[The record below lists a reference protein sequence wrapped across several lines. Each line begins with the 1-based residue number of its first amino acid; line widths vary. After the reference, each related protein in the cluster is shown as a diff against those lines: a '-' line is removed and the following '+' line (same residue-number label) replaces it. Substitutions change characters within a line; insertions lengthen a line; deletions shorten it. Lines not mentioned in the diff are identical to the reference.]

1 MKFYSVAVMPA
12 FLLIAMAAGAQTTA
26 FTYQGQ
32 LSATNAPANG
42 LYDFQFQ
49 LVDAN
54 SNSVTAPLTNAPVA
68 VTNGFFTTV
77 LNFGAAV
84 FDGSGRWLE
93 VGVRPYGNT
102 NAYTVLW
109 PLQAI
114 TSAPYSIRAL
124 AATSATNAM
133 FLTVPLQTTNL
144 SGIVSVTNLP
154 PNVALLNSNETFS
167 GAVTVTN
174 PANIFAGNGLG
185 LASLNPTNLAGIIPD
200 AHLSANVALQSDAVL
215 NFAGSVGAT
224 NFIGAGHGLTN
235 VPGAFFW
242 VTVSGSSAPA
252 NPNVGYICT
261 NNVTPVT
268 ITLPASPSVGD
279 TYKVAGVGD
288 AGWIVAQ
295 NASQQIFAGNLS
307 GSVGQS
313 WTASGPGTADWSA
326 IACSADGTKI
336 AAAISGG
343 YIYVSTNSGSTWTNQ
358 SGNSGAAYWSALA
371 SSADG
376 THLIAAAGYSP
387 YASQSGDLYVSS
399 NSGVTWTAETVPGS
413 AAWSCVACSADG
425 TKIAAASSGGYIYTS
440 TNSGSTWTNQSGNSG
455 AAYWSALASSADG
468 THLIAAAGYSPYASQ
483 SGDLYV
489 SSNSGVT
496 WTAETVPGSAAWSCV
511 ACSADGTKMAA
522 VNHDGYIYTNYG
534 SAWGAVNGTSDYEW
548 NAIAMS
554 SDGTKL
560 VAAGGSG
567 VVVIST
573 NSGVNW
579 LETTNLGSS
588 ANPDAVACSSDGSR
602 MVVVTGS
609 GGQIYLSTDFGAIW
623 VQQNSTVSGDLTAV
637 ASSADG
643 SRLATTVGGIGPAG
657 SIYGSVNSGGTWSQL
672 AGTPM
677 LSWSSIASSADGSVL
692 AAAAYGGNIYVSS
705 QNSTTTGTAGYLSGA
720 QQSVIE
726 LLYVG
731 NGQFLPLSS
740 EGTIR
745 PH

>member
-1 MKFYSVAVMPA
+1 MKFCSAAASLAFFLFAVG
-12 FLLIAMAAGAQTTA
+12 AGAQTTA
-26 FTYQGQ
+26 FTYQGD

-49 LVDAN
+49 LVNAK
-54 SNSVTAPLTNAPVA
+54 SNAVTAPLTNAPVA
-68 VTNGFFTTV
+68 VTNGFFTTT

-84 FDGSGRWLE
+84 FDGSSLWLE
-93 VGVRPYGNT
+93 VGVRPYGDT
-102 NAYTVLW
+102 NAYSLLL
-109 PLQAI
+109 PLQQI

-124 AATSATNAM
+124 AAASATNAM
-133 FLTVPLQTTNL
+133 YLTEPLQTTNL
-144 SGIVSVTNLP
+144 NGIVSATNLP
-154 PNVALLNSNETFS
+154 PNVAFLNSNETFS
-167 GAVTVTN
+167 GGVNLSNT
-174 PANIFAGNGLG
+174 ANTYAGNGFG
-185 LASLNPTNLAGIIPD
+185 LTSINPTNLAGTIPD
-200 AHLSANVALQSDAVL
+200 ARLSANVALQSDAVL

-242 VTVSGSSAPA
+242 VTVSGSSAQA

-295 NASQQIFAGNLS
+295 NTNQQILAGNLS
-307 GSVGQS
+307 SSVGQS
-313 WTASGPGTADWSA
+313 WTASGPGNANWTA
-326 IACSADGTKI
+326 IACSADGTKM

-343 YIYVSTNSGSTWTNQ
+343 YIYTSTNSGSTWTNQ
-358 SGNSGAAYWSALA
+358 SGSSGAADWSALA

-387 YASQSGDLYVSS
+387 YLAESGDVYVSG
-399 NSGVTWTAETVPGS
+399 NSGVSWTEALGS
-413 AAWSCVACSADG
+413 AAWSG
-425 TKIAAASSGGYIYTS
+425 
-440 TNSGSTWTNQSGNSG
+440 
-455 AAYWSALASSADG
+455 
-468 THLIAAAGYSPYASQ
+468 
-483 SGDLYV
+483 
-489 SSNSGVT
+489 
-496 WTAETVPGSAAWSCV
+496 V

-522 VNHDGYIYTNYG
+522 VDHGGAIYTNYG
-534 SAWGAVNGTSDYEW
+534 SAWGAVGVTSGYDW

-560 VAAGGSG
+560 VAVEGNGG
-567 VVVIST
+567 VAVST
-573 NSGVNW
+573 NSGSTW
-579 LETTNLGSS
+579 LGVTNVGSS

-602 MVVVTGS
+602 MIFVTGN

-623 VQQNSTVSGDLTAV
+623 VQQNSPVSGNLLGV
-637 ASSADG
+637 ASSTDG
-643 SRLATTVGGIGPAG
+643 SRLATAVGGSGSPG
-657 SIYGSVNSGGTWSQL
+657 SIYGSVNSGGAWSQL
-672 AGTPM
+672 VGAPM
-677 LSWSSIASSADGSVL
+677 LSWSGIASSADGSVL
-692 AAAAYGGNIYVSS
+692 AAAAYGGNIYISS
-705 QNSTTTGTAGYLSGA
+705 QNSTTTGTAGYLFGA
-720 QQSVIE
+720 QQSTIE

-745 PH
+745 AH

>member
-242 VTVSGSSAPA
+242 VTVSGSSAQA

-268 ITLPASPSVGD
+268 ITLPASPGVGD

-313 WTASGPGTADWSA
+313 WTASGPGTADW
-326 IACSADGTKI
+326 
-336 AAAISGG
+336 
-343 YIYVSTNSGSTWTNQ
+343 
-358 SGNSGAAYWSALA
+358 
-371 SSADG
+371 
-376 THLIAAAGYSP
+376 
-387 YASQSGDLYVSS
+387 
-399 NSGVTWTAETVPGS
+399 TA
-413 AAWSCVACSADG
+413 VACSADG

>member
-1 MKFYSVAVMPA
+1 MKFYSVAGLSA
-12 FLLIAMAAGAQTTA
+12 LLLLAVPAGAQTTA

-49 LVDAN
+49 LVDAYTN
-54 SNSVTAPLTNAPVA
+54 AVTAPLTNAPVA

-84 FDGSGRWLE
+84 FDGSARWLE

-102 NAYTVLW
+102 NAYTALW

-144 SGIVSVTNLP
+144 NGIVSVTNLP
-154 PNVALLNSNETFS
+154 PNVAFLNSNETFS
-167 GAVTVTN
+167 GAVN
-174 PANIFAGNGLG
+174 LPNSANTFVGNGFG
-185 LASLNPTNLAGIIPD
+185 LTSLNPTNLAGTIPD
-200 AHLSANVALQSDAVL
+200 ARLSANVALQSDAVL

-242 VTVSGSSAPA
+242 VTVSGSSAQA

-295 NASQQIFAGNLS
+295 NANQQILAGNLS
-307 GSVGQS
+307 SSAGQS
-313 WTASGPGTADWSA
+313 WSGTGPGTASWSA
-326 IACSADGTKI
+326 VACSADGTKI
-336 AAAISGG
+336 FAGIYGG
-343 YIYVSTNSGSTWTNQ
+343 VIYVSTNSGASSSWNHPNNTN
-358 SGNSGAAYWSALA
+358 AYWSGIA

-376 THLIAAAGYSP
+376 THLIAAAGDSRYGS
-387 YASQSGDLYVSS
+387 ASGDVYVSS
-399 NSGVTWTAETVPGS
+399 NSGVSWTPVLGS
-413 AAWSCVACSADG
+413 A
-425 TKIAAASSGGYIYTS
+425 
-440 TNSGSTWTNQSGNSG
+440 
-455 AAYWSALASSADG
+455 
-468 THLIAAAGYSPYASQ
+468 P
-483 SGDLYV
+483 
-489 SSNSGVT
+489 
-496 WTAETVPGSAAWSCV
+496 WSCV

-522 VNHDGYIYTNYG
+522 ADYGVAIYTNYG
-534 SAWGAVNGTSDYEW
+534 SGWGAVGITSGFDW

-560 VAAGGSG
+560 VAVEGNGG
-567 VVVIST
+567 VAVST

-579 LETTNLGSS
+579 LGTTNVGSS
-588 ANPDAVACSSDGSR
+588 VNPDAVACSSDGSR
-602 MVVVTGS
+602 MIFVTGN

-623 VQQNSTVSGDLTAV
+623 VEQNSPVSGNLLAV

-643 SRLATTVGGIGPAG
+643 SRLVTAVGGSGTPG

-672 AGTPM
+672 VGAPM

-692 AAAAYGGNIYVSS
+692 AAAAYGGNVYVSS
-705 QNSTTTGTAGYLSGA
+705 QNSTTNGAAGYLSGA

-745 PH
+745 AH